1 MIRLALFAS
10 AISAFFAAPL
20 RAAAAEPV
28 RHVGIYVQPYYE
40 AARDPLGGPRVA
52 VHKSLDGLL
61 ASNEPKDITAARD
74 AIIANP
80 GTITPMTMMVLA
92 IRFYDVGLRDDS
104 VFWFYAAKDRYV
116 AMTEVIDID
125 AAGLSEVDAAVKSFA
140 VLAGPVVNGYA
151 FCSLANQKK
160 LRTEALAW
168 VENNPYEAVFMSQ
181 IPAKPGDRR
190 ENLKRAID
198 NAKVSAAKE
207 RAQFDDPKYVEAFYA
222 ARKKNE
228 ADVKFCWK

>member
-10 AISAFFAAPL
+10 VISTFFAAPL
-20 RAAAAEPV
+20 RAAAAEPIK
-28 RHVGIYVQPYYE
+28 RIGIYVQPYYE
-40 AARDPLGGPRVA
+40 SARDAAGSPRVA

-61 ASNEPKDITAARD
+61 SSNEPKNITAARD
-74 AIIANP
+74 AIVANP
-80 GTITPMTMMVLA
+80 QTITPMTMMVLA
-92 IRFYDVGLRDDS
+92 VRFYDVGLRDDS

-116 AMTEVIDID
+116 AMSEVIDVD
-125 AAGLSEVDAAVKSFA
+125 AAGLFEADAAVKSFA
-140 VLAGPVVNGYA
+140 FLAGPFINGYA

-168 VENNPYEAVFMSQ
+168 VENNPYEVIFMSQ

-190 ENLKRAID
+190 ENLKRAIE
-198 NAKVSAAKE
+198 NAKASAAKE

-222 ARKKNE
+222 TRKKNE